1 MSEIETN
8 CIKRCVPLLPSSI
21 TRFRNHK
28 AHGIVRAIT
37 LKETIMPTLEQIQA
51 KLKKLQAQAE
61 AMIAKRAQSVL
72 DDIRKLME
80 THGLST
86 ADIDAHSSTKK
97 PRGRPAGKTSKP
109 GVKAK
114 AKAKAAA
121 KPKLPAKYR
130 NPKTGDTWSGWARPP
145 LWIKD
150 VKDRTKFLID
160 GHSESHAVA
169 TSATRPASKKAAKK
183 VTAKKA
189 TVKTLSA
196 KAPAKKATAKKASAK
211 SATAANVPA
220 EKAAAKKAPVKRAY
234 VKKTSAAKKS
244 ATVAGTTTPAA
255 NQDSASAVALTS
267 AI

>member
-1 MSEIETN
+1 
-8 CIKRCVPLLPSSI
+8 
-21 TRFRNHK
+21 
-28 AHGIVRAIT
+28 
-37 LKETIMPTLEQIQA
+37 MPTLEQIQA

-80 THGLST
+80 KHGLST
-86 ADIDAHSSTKK
+86 ADIEARSSTKK

-109 GVKAK
+109 GAK

-130 NPKTGDTWSGWARPP
+130 NPKTGETWSGWARPP

-169 TSATRPASKKAAKK
+169 TSATKPASKKAAKK
-183 VTAKKA
+183 VTTQKA
-189 TVKTLSA
+189 TAKSPST
-196 KAPAKKATAKKASAK
+196 KAPAKKAAAKKASAK
-211 SATAANVPA
+211 STTVANVPA
-220 EKAAAKKAPVKRAY
+220 KKAAAKKAPVKRVSA
-234 VKKTSAAKKS
+234 KKTSAAKKS
-244 ATVAGTTTPAA
+244 ATAAGNMTPAA
-255 NQDSASAVALTS
+255 SQDSASAVAVTS
-267 AI
+267 TI

>member
-1 MSEIETN
+1 
-8 CIKRCVPLLPSSI
+8 
-21 TRFRNHK
+21 
-28 AHGIVRAIT
+28 
-37 LKETIMPTLEQIQA
+37 MPTLEQIQA

-80 THGLST
+80 KHGLTT
-86 ADIDAHSSTKK
+86 ADIESHSSTKK

-109 GVKAK
+109 G

-130 NPKTGDTWSGWARPP
+130 NPKTGETWSGWARPP

-160 GHSESHAVA
+160 GQSESHAVA
-169 TSATRPASKKAAKK
+169 TSATKPASKKAAKK

-189 TVKTLSA
+189 MAKTLSA
-196 KAPAKKATAKKASAK
+196 KAPAKKADAKKA
-211 SATAANVPA
+211 T
-220 EKAAAKKAPVKRAY
+220 VKRAPT
-234 VKKTSAAKKS
+234 KRTSAAKKS
-244 ATVAGTTTPAA
+244 ATIAGTTTPAA
-255 NQDSASAVALTS
+255 NQDSASAVAVTS

>member
-1 MSEIETN
+1 
-8 CIKRCVPLLPSSI
+8 
-21 TRFRNHK
+21 
-28 AHGIVRAIT
+28 
-37 LKETIMPTLEQIQA
+37 MPTLEQIQA

-72 DDIRKLME
+72 DDIRNLME
-80 THGLST
+80 KYGLST
-86 ADIDAHSSTKK
+86 ADIEAHSSTKK

-114 AKAKAAA
+114 AKAAA

-130 NPKTGDTWSGWARPP
+130 NPKTGETWSGWARPP

-160 GHSESHAVA
+160 SHSESHAVA
-169 TSATRPASKKAAKK
+169 TSATKPASKKAAKK
-183 VTAKKA
+183 VTAK
-189 TVKTLSA
+189 TPSA
-196 KAPAKKATAKKASAK
+196 KSPAKKAAAKKASAR
-211 SATAANVPA
+211 SATVANVPT

-244 ATVAGTTTPAA
+244 ATVAGSTTPAA
-255 NQDSASAVALTS
+255 NQDSASAVEVTS

>member
-1 MSEIETN
+1 
-8 CIKRCVPLLPSSI
+8 
-21 TRFRNHK
+21 
-28 AHGIVRAIT
+28 
-37 LKETIMPTLEQIQA
+37 MPTLEQIQA

-80 THGLST
+80 QHGLTT
-86 ADIDAHSSTKK
+86 ADIESHSSTKK
-97 PRGRPAGKTSKP
+97 PRGRPAGKTSKL
-109 GVKAK
+109 GV
-114 AKAKAAA
+114 KAKAAA

-130 NPKTGDTWSGWARPP
+130 NPKTGETWSGWARPP

-169 TSATRPASKKAAKK
+169 ASATKPASKKAKK

-189 TVKTLSA
+189 TAKTLSA
-196 KAPAKKATAKKASAK
+196 KAPEK
-211 SATAANVPA
+211 
-220 EKAAAKKAPVKRAY
+220 KAAAKKASVKSATATNAPAKKAAARKAPVKRASAE
-234 VKKTSAAKKS
+234 KTSAAKKS
-244 ATVAGTTTPAA
+244 ANAAGTATPAA
-255 NQDSASAVALTS
+255 NQDSASAAAVTS

>member
-1 MSEIETN
+1 
-8 CIKRCVPLLPSSI
+8 
-21 TRFRNHK
+21 
-28 AHGIVRAIT
+28 
-37 LKETIMPTLEQIQA
+37 MPTLEQIQA

-80 THGLST
+80 KHGLST
-86 ADIDAHSSTKK
+86 ADIEAHSSTKK

-109 GVKAK
+109 GAK
-114 AKAKAAA
+114 AKAKTAA

-130 NPKTGDTWSGWARPP
+130 NPKTGETWSGWARPP

-169 TSATRPASKKAAKK
+169 TSATKPASKKAAKK

-189 TVKTLSA
+189 TVKTPSE
-196 KAPAKKATAKKASAK
+196 KAPAKKAATKKASAK
-211 SATAANVPA
+211 SATVANVPA
-220 EKAAAKKAPVKRAY
+220 KKAAVKRASA
-234 VKKTSAAKKS
+234 KKTSAAKKS

-255 NQDSASAVALTS
+255 NQDSASAVAVAS

>member
-1 MSEIETN
+1 
-8 CIKRCVPLLPSSI
+8 
-21 TRFRNHK
+21 
-28 AHGIVRAIT
+28 
-37 LKETIMPTLEQIQA
+37 MPTLEQIQA

-72 DDIRKLME
+72 DDIRSLME
-80 THGLST
+80 KHGLST
-86 ADIDAHSSTKK
+86 ADIEAHSSTKK

-114 AKAKAAA
+114 AKAAA

-130 NPKTGDTWSGWARPP
+130 NPKTGETWSGWARPP

-169 TSATRPASKKAAKK
+169 TSATKPASKKAAKK
-183 VTAKKA
+183 VTAK
-189 TVKTLSA
+189 TPSA
-196 KAPAKKATAKKASAK
+196 KSPAKKAAAKKASAR
-211 SATAANVPA
+211 SATVANVPT

-244 ATVAGTTTPAA
+244 ATVAGSTTPAA
-255 NQDSASAVALTS
+255 NQDSASAVAVTS

>member
-1 MSEIETN
+1 
-8 CIKRCVPLLPSSI
+8 
-21 TRFRNHK
+21 
-28 AHGIVRAIT
+28 
-37 LKETIMPTLEQIQA
+37 MPTLEQIQA

-80 THGLST
+80 KHGLTT
-86 ADIDAHSSTKK
+86 ADIESHSSTKK

-109 GVKAK
+109 G

-130 NPKTGDTWSGWARPP
+130 NPKTGETWSGWARPP

-169 TSATRPASKKAAKK
+169 TSATKPASKKAAKK
-183 VTAKKA
+183 VTAKK
-189 TVKTLSA
+189 TMA
-196 KAPAKKATAKKASAK
+196 KAPAKKAVAKKASAK
-211 SATAANVPA
+211 NATVANVPA
-220 EKAAAKKAPVKRAY
+220 EKAATKKATVKRAPA
-234 VKKTSAAKKS
+234 KKTSAAKKS

-255 NQDSASAVALTS
+255 NQDSASAVAVTS

>member
-1 MSEIETN
+1 
-8 CIKRCVPLLPSSI
+8 
-21 TRFRNHK
+21 
-28 AHGIVRAIT
+28 
-37 LKETIMPTLEQIQA
+37 MPTLEQIQA

-72 DDIRKLME
+72 DDIRSLME
-80 THGLST
+80 KHGLST
-86 ADIDAHSSTKK
+86 ADIEAHSSTKK

-114 AKAKAAA
+114 AKAAA

-130 NPKTGDTWSGWARPP
+130 NPKTGETWSGWARPP

-160 GHSESHAVA
+160 SHSESHAVA
-169 TSATRPASKKAAKK
+169 TSATKPASKKAAKK

-196 KAPAKKATAKKASAK
+196 KSPAKKAVAKKASAK
-211 SATAANVPA
+211 SATVANVPA
-220 EKAAAKKAPVKRAY
+220 EKAAAKKASVKRAY

-244 ATVAGTTTPAA
+244 KTVAGTTTPAA
-255 NQDSASAVALTS
+255 NQDSASAVEVTS

>member
-1 MSEIETN
+1 
-8 CIKRCVPLLPSSI
+8 
-21 TRFRNHK
+21 
-28 AHGIVRAIT
+28 
-37 LKETIMPTLEQIQA
+37 MPTLEQIQA

-80 THGLST
+80 KHGLTT
-86 ADIDAHSSTKK
+86 ADIESHSSTKK
-97 PRGRPAGKTSKP
+97 PRGRPAGKTSKL
-109 GVKAK
+109 GAK

-130 NPKTGDTWSGWARPP
+130 NPKTGETWSGWARPP

-160 GHSESHAVA
+160 GQSESHAVA
-169 TSATRPASKKAAKK
+169 TSATKPASKKAAKK

-189 TVKTLSA
+189 MAKTLST
-196 KAPAKKATAKKASAK
+196 KAPAKKAVAKKA
-211 SATAANVPA
+211 T
-220 EKAAAKKAPVKRAY
+220 VKRAPT
-234 VKKTSAAKKS
+234 KRTSAAKKS
-244 ATVAGTTTPAA
+244 ATIAGTTTPAA
-255 NQDSASAVALTS
+255 NQDSASAVAVTS